1 MYTWKYQ
8 KTYGIMMFSGGI
20 EMESVGLELFDSHMQ
35 VPEI

>member
-8 KTYGIMMFSGGI
+8 KTYGIMFSGGVQ
-20 EMESVGLELFDSHMQ
+20 MENVGLELFDSHMQ